1 MTFLTLLCALALS
14 GIAAYYSVI
23 GLAAIF
29 TGAFWPIVFMGSILE
44 ASKLV
49 TTSWLYRNWKNCP
62 FLLKSYL
69 TIAVVILMMITSM
82 GIFGYLSKAH
92 IDSTLDAGANMVEVK
107 TLNAQEKIAKER
119 LDYLLA
125 RAKDPSTASNRLD
138 KQIQDTQK
146 ELNEISKKKLPL
158 LKESNKLVAEVGPI
172 KYVGDMIYGTD
183 DDNAIDK
190 AVRLVIML
198 IMVVFD
204 PLAVLLLVAANM
216 SMKQGKEPGKPIIK
230 NGEITGVTASDIPV
244 FTDTVKSEE
253 EFFEKVKASSKKL
266 DEDKVEI
273 DKENIATVEE
283 EKVEPIKMPDNLDPF
298 TGQVVV
304 KRTEHHAPGVY
315 SEFHEV
321 VEEPKKKLEPKYDY
335 SAEYAFKEKTK
346 LDGGDF

>member
-1 MTFLTLLCALALS
+1 MIYLTLLCALALS

-29 TGAFWPIVFMGSILE
+29 TGAFWPIVFMGSVLE

-69 TIAVVILMMITSM
+69 TTAVVILMLITSM

-107 TLNAQEKIAKER
+107 TLNQQEKIAKER

-146 ELNEISKKKLPL
+146 ELNEITKKKLPL

-172 KYVGDMIYGTD
+172 KYVGDMIYGSD

-204 PLAVLLLVAANM
+204 PLAVLLLIAANM
-216 SMKQGKEPGKPIIK
+216 SLKPPPGKPIVK
-230 NGEITGVTASDIPV
+230 DGEITGLTASDIPV
-244 FTDTVKSEE
+244 FTETKPD
-253 EFFEKVKASSKKL
+253 
-266 DEDKVEI
+266 DKIEVE
-273 DKENIATVEE
+273 KENIAEF
-283 EKVEPIKMPDNLDPF
+283 EKAQPIVLDEASGETMPPLSA
-298 TGQVVV
+298 GV
-304 KRTEHHAPGVY
+304 RTKV
-315 SEFHEV
+315 
-321 VEEPKKKLEPKYDY
+321 LEPKYDY
-335 SAEYAFKEKTK
+335 NAEFAFREKGK
-346 LDGGDF
+346 